1 MKVMMMVVVMV
12 AMMVCEWCVMMMTMV
27 MSESHVRAV
36 RVSLDGHNCAA
47 HPHRYRQGTTHCDLC
62 PSAGLGHSLATERG
76 AEWVS
81 HDGHTRRD
89 ADTHTHVSTW
99 RSGNCDSGGRETA
112 VGDMAR
118 SESLGAMASCKWW
131 CPALIVCIYGFV
143 SQLRPAESFL
153 MPFLLSPD
161 KNLTREQITNEVMP
175 VLVYSYMAVLVPV
188 FLLSDLLRYKPMLV
202 LQSAS
207 LVAVWLLLL
216 FTRGILG
223 IQFVEFFYG
232 VSMAAR
238 VAFSPI
244 LFALVETGHVQRVT
258 SVSRAATLLGLFG
271 SSALGQLCV
280 TVWGVSYATLN
291 RVSLGFVS
299 VSFLFSLF
307 LPWPRRSLFFHRPP
321 PGDVAAVAAADGRCP
336 ERGPLAKGDADAARG
351 GGFGVAAPAAG
362 SAVSAGRAAAA
373 TYLEWLRRAGRAV
386 ASSPSLC
393 SWCAWWVFGMAGYY
407 MVLYYVQ
414 LLWDEVEPSRD
425 NPRVYNGATEAT
437 STLLSEAVS
446 ACVRVTRCAGVAGR
460 GLPARALGRVGGAAA
475 RGGGGAGGGAALRHE
490 RHAQHLA
497 LLRRLRALPHGAPA
511 PTHRRHVPDRQGA
524 DAGVQRAGVRGEHV
538 PRHRA
543 ADRRD
548 ACRVRQA
555 RPLAV
560 RARPVLR
567 LLRLLRHAGC
577 GVPVPR
583 RVHLRHATALGQKG
597 SGARHLRPR
606 HLRPRRLR
614 PRHPRPHCPQTHRI
628 RSHRPRT
635 RDP

>member
-1 MKVMMMVVVMV
+1 
-12 AMMVCEWCVMMMTMV
+12 
-27 MSESHVRAV
+27 
-36 RVSLDGHNCAA
+36 
-47 HPHRYRQGTTHCDLC
+47 
-62 PSAGLGHSLATERG
+62 
-76 AEWVS
+76 
-81 HDGHTRRD
+81 
-89 ADTHTHVSTW
+89 
-99 RSGNCDSGGRETA
+99 
-112 VGDMAR
+112 MAR

-321 PGDVAAVAAADGRCP
+321 PGDVVAAGDGRCP
-336 ERGPLAKGDADAARG
+336 EWGPLANGDADAARG
-351 GGFGVAAPAAG
+351 GGFGVAAPAAAAA
-362 SAVSAGRAAAA
+362 AVSAEGRGRPGRGRAAAA

-407 MVLYYVQ
+407 MVIYYVQ

-437 STLLSEAVS
+437 STLLSALASLAVGFLRVRWAVWGELLLGVVVALEA
-446 ACVRVTRCAGVAGR
+446 ALLYAMNVTRSIWLCYAAYVLFRTVHQLLLTVATFQIGKELTRECSALVFGVSTFLATVLQTVVTLVVCDKL
-460 GLPARALGRVGGAAA
+460 GLSLSV
-475 RGGGGAGGGAALRHE
+475 
-490 RHAQHLA
+490 HAQFYVYCGYFVTLA
-497 LLRRLRALPHGAPA
+497 VAFLC
-511 PTHRRHVPDRQGA
+511 
-524 DAGVQRAGVRGEHV
+524 
-538 PRHRA
+538 RA
-543 ADRRD
+543 AFTFVRRRRSGNKGAEPVTSD
-548 ACRVRQA
+548 LVASDLVTSDLVTPGPVTPDPIA
-555 RPLAV
+555 PKPIASDPIAPEPVTSDPIAPRPL
-560 RARPVLR
+560 
-567 LLRLLRHAGC
+567 
-577 GVPVPR
+577 
-583 RVHLRHATALGQKG
+583 
-597 SGARHLRPR
+597 
-606 HLRPRRLR
+606 
-614 PRHPRPHCPQTHRI
+614 HPIPPT
-628 RSHRPRT
+628 T
-635 RDP
+635 TDPTTS

>member
-1 MKVMMMVVVMV
+1 MMKVMMMVVVMV

-437 STLLSEAVS
+437 STLLSESSFLTPRAEARAGQGPCRRLGADLGAWPCPARRQPSSPPRDEPRGSPSAPRPGALRAANSPRCGATAGGGVCRSAPCAVS
-446 ACVRVTRCAGVAGR
+446 CGEADR
-460 GLPARALGRVGGAAA
+460 
-475 RGGGGAGGGAALRHE
+475 GGAGQSGLGTDRS
-490 RHAQHLA
+490 
-497 LLRRLRALPHGAPA
+497 LP
-511 PTHRRHVPDRQGA
+511 PDRQMPMSVTGPGFCC
-524 DAGVQRAGVRGEHV
+524 DV
-538 PRHRA
+538 HRRTHP
-543 ADRRD
+543 DDTCGTRSL
-548 ACRVRQA
+548 A
-555 RPLAV
+555 RPNDV
-560 RARPVLR
+560 RFRFQVYFE
-567 LLRLLRHAGC
+567 
-577 GVPVPR
+577 VPCEPR
-583 RVHLRHATALGQKG
+583 
-597 SGARHLRPR
+597 S
-606 HLRPRRLR
+606 
-614 PRHPRPHCPQTHRI
+614 
-628 RSHRPRT
+628 S
-635 RDP
+635 